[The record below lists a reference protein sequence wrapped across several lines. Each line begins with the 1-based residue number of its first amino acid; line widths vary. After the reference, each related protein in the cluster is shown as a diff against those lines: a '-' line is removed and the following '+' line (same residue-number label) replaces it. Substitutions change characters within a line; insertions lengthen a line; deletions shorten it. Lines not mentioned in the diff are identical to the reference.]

1 MNTHALK
8 FFSASLLA
16 AALALPG
23 APAFAQ
29 HEGHTM
35 PMPAP
40 RPTPKPAPKKPA
52 PKPAATKP
60 VAKPA
65 PKPAVRTK
73 AAPAVVDHAAMGHG
87 TPAPKPKA
95 KPVPKPAARPE
106 AAPVVDHA
114 AMGHGTPAP
123 KPQAKPAPKPAPKRA
138 AARPAAKKPGA
149 VTKPVVDHAAMG
161 HGAAPAPAA
170 IDHAAMGHGTPAPK
184 VQEVDHAAMGHG
196 APTRPLTE
204 TLVDHAAM
212 GHGTPASEP
221 AAADHA
227 AMGHGTPASA
237 QPMDHGGMDHA
248 AMGHGADPDLP
259 ADAAPRTPIPALT
272 DADRAAAF
280 PTDAHGHE
288 VHDQRAFSY
297 WLVDRLE
304 WQDTEEGSLGWEGLA
319 WIGGDVNRVWLRTE
333 GEASEGEIE
342 SANAEVLY
350 GRALTPWWD
359 AVAGVR
365 HDFGHGPSRTYAAF
379 GVQGLAPYKFEVE
392 ATGFIG
398 ANGRGGATLEAEYDT
413 LITNRL
419 ILQWQGETTLHAKD
433 DPEIG
438 VGSGLSTIEAGARL
452 RYELTRRFAPYV
464 GVEFERAFGG
474 TADLRREHGEPTRDT
489 RLVAGIR
496 FWF

>member
-8 FFSASLLA
+8 ILSVSLLA
-16 AALALPG
+16 AALAFPA

-40 RPTPKPAPKKPA
+40 KPAPKKPA
-52 PKPAATKP
+52 PKPAPKP
-60 VAKPA
+60 AAKKPA
-65 PKPAVRTK
+65 PKPAARPAAKPAAVDHAAMGHGTDAPKPAAKPAARPAAK
-73 AAPAVVDHAAMGHG
+73 PKPAAVDHSAMGHGAHAPAPAPKPKARPAAKPATNTRPAAKAPAAASAVDHAAMGHGTPPATPAAVDHAAMGHGTPTTATPAAVDHAAMGHG
-87 TPAPKPKA
+87 TPAATQPTQA
-95 KPVPKPAARPE
+95 
-106 AAPVVDHA
+106 VDHA
-114 AMGHGTPAP
+114 AMGHGTP
-123 KPQAKPAPKPAPKRA
+123 
-138 AARPAAKKPGA
+138 
-149 VTKPVVDHAAMG
+149 TS
-161 HGAAPAPAA
+161 
-170 IDHAAMGHGTPAPK
+170 
-184 VQEVDHAAMGHG
+184 
-196 APTRPLTE
+196 TE
-204 TLVDHAAM
+204 
-212 GHGTPASEP
+212 
-221 AAADHA
+221 
-227 AMGHGTPASA
+227 
-237 QPMDHGGMDHA
+237 PMDHSGMDHGAMPGMDHA

-280 PTDAHGHE
+280 PHDAHGHE
-288 VHDQRAFSY
+288 VHDQRVFSY

-319 WIGGDVNRVWLRTE
+319 WVGGDINRVWLRTE
-333 GEASEGEIE
+333 GEASDGEVE
-342 SANAEVLY
+342 SGNAEVLY
-350 GRALTPWWD
+350 GRSITPWWD

-379 GVQGLAPYKFEVE
+379 GFQGLAPYKFEVE
-392 ATGFIG
+392 ATAFVG

-419 ILQWQGETTLHAKD
+419 ILQWQGETTLYAKD

-452 RYELTRRFAPYV
+452 RYEFSRRFAPYV
-464 GVEFERAFGG
+464 GVEFERAFGE
-474 TADLRREHGEPTRDT
+474 TADLRRLEGEPTRDT

>member
-8 FFSASLLA
+8 VLSVSLLA
-16 AALALPG
+16 AALAFPA

-40 RPTPKPAPKKPA
+40 KPAPKKPA
-52 PKPAATKP
+52 PKPAPKP
-60 VAKPA
+60 AAKPAARPAAKPAAVDHAAMGHGPAA
-65 PKPAVRTK
+65 PKPAAK
-73 AAPAVVDHAAMGHG
+73 PAARPAAKPKPAVVDHAAMGHG
-87 TPAPKPKA
+87 TPAPKPAA
-95 KPVPKPAARPE
+95 KPKPRPAAKPASAARPATAKTP
-106 AAPVVDHA
+106 AAASAVDHA

-123 KPQAKPAPKPAPKRA
+123 A
-138 AARPAAKKPGA
+138 A
-149 VTKPVVDHAAMG
+149 
-161 HGAAPAPAA
+161 
-170 IDHAAMGHGTPAPK
+170 
-184 VQEVDHAAMGHG
+184 
-196 APTRPLTE
+196 
-204 TLVDHAAM
+204 VDHAAM
-212 GHGTPASEP
+212 GHGTPATTP
-221 AAADHA
+221 AAVDHA
-227 AMGHGTPASA
+227 AMGHGTPAA
-237 QPMDHGGMDHA
+237 ATPAEAVDHAAMGHGTPATTEPMDHSGMDHGAMSGMDHA

-280 PTDAHGHE
+280 PHDAHGHE
-288 VHDQRAFSY
+288 VHDQRVFSY

-319 WIGGDVNRVWLRTE
+319 WVGGDINRVWLRTE
-333 GEASEGEIE
+333 GEASDGEIE

-350 GRALTPWWD
+350 GRSISPWWD

-365 HDFGHGPSRTYAAF
+365 QDFGEGPSRTYAAF
-379 GVQGLAPYKFEVE
+379 GFQGLAPYKFEVE
-392 ATGFIG
+392 ATAFIG
-398 ANGRGGATLEAEYDT
+398 ARGRGGVTLEGEYDT

-419 ILQWQGETTLHAKD
+419 ILQWQAETTLYAKD
-433 DPEIG
+433 DPDIG
-438 VGSGLSTIEAGARL
+438 VGSGISTVEAGARL
-452 RYELTRRFAPYV
+452 RYEFSRRFAPYV